1 MYNEPIS
8 HSQMHTNS
16 RGTITVTRSSYAY
29 TTPIPRLYRK
39 APRAKCDSVRCT
51 PLKHV
56 TMKFGVNWEQGKKK
70 KIILSIM
77 LTWISF
83 LSSAGQFPNPLGNGT
98 EIEDI
103 RLVNGTYGEHMGR
116 VEVMYNGTWG
126 TICDDFWSF
135 SDARVA
141 CRWVDTLTGNGYDT
155 YWCGR
160 CGTRNFGL

>member
-1 MYNEPIS
+1 MHNEPIS
-8 HSQMHTNS
+8 HSQMRAS
-16 RGTITVTRSSYAY
+16 QWPDQV
-29 TTPIPRLYRK
+29 TPIPRLYRK
-39 APRAKCDSVRCT
+39 APRTKCDSVRCT

-56 TMKFGVNWEQGKKK
+56 TMKFGVDWEQGKKK
-70 KIILSIM
+70 QTIILSIM

-141 CRWVDTLTGNGYDT
+141 CRWVDTLTFLHGYDT

-160 CGTRNFGL
+160 WGTRNFEL